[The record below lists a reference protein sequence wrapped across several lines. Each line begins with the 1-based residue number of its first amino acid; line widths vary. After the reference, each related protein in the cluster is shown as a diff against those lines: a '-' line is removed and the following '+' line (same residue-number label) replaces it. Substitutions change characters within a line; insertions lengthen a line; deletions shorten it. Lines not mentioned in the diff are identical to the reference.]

1 LENNEKN
8 VEEIEK
14 EIKTLKKTLDEIQ
27 KECPH
32 TNYTIKYLPNV
43 SSPKRVCD
51 ECNKD
56 IGYGT
61 DKELKSNG
69 FME

>member
-1 LENNEKN
+1 MENNEKN
-8 VEEIEK
+8 VGKIEE
-14 EIKTLKKTLDEIQ
+14 EIKTLKKTLNEIQ

-32 TNYTIKYLPNV
+32 TNYTIKYLLNV

-61 DKELKSNG
+61 DQELKDSG
-69 FME
+69 FM

>member
-1 LENNEKN
+1 MENNEKN
-8 VEEIEK
+8 VGKIEE

-32 TNYTIKYLPNV
+32 TDYTIKYLPNV

-61 DKELKSNG
+61 DQELKDSG
-69 FME
+69 FM

>member
-1 LENNEKN
+1 MENNEKN
-8 VEEIEK
+8 VEKIEE

-43 SSPKRVCD
+43 RSPKRVCD

-61 DKELKSNG
+61 DQELKSNG
-69 FME
+69 FM

>member
-1 LENNEKN
+1 MENNEKN
-8 VEEIEK
+8 VGKIEE

-32 TNYTIKYLPNV
+32 TNYTIKYLLNV

-61 DKELKSNG
+61 DQELKDSG
-69 FME
+69 FM

>member
-8 VEEIEK
+8 VGKIEE
-14 EIKTLKKTLDEIQ
+14 EIKTLKKTLDERQ

-32 TNYTIKYLPNV
+32 TNYTIKYLLNV

-61 DKELKSNG
+61 DQELKDSG
-69 FME
+69 FM